1 MEEKKEKNFVV
12 FVVLVDK
19 LFHEKLKSE
28 VLHSE
33 RIFETN

>member
-12 FVVLVDK
+12 LVVK
-19 LFHEKLKSE
+19 LFHKKLIIE
-28 VLHSE
+28 ELHSE